1 MPEDII
7 GILEVFYY
15 LIGFW
20 LFIFNRQFRKKWLKE
35 FIEGGCSNR
44 LGMVVGSNKFRILR
58 SGPSRS
64 FGVLAGLL
72 IFYV

>member
-15 LIGFW
+15 VIGFW

-35 FIEGGCSNR
+35 FIKGGCSNR
-44 LGMVVGSNKFRILR
+44 LGMVVGATSSVFCGL
-58 SGPSRS
+58 
-64 FGVLAGLL
+64 VLPGLL
-72 IFYV
+72 VYWLAF